1 MSAAP
6 LRRFARLFALLL
18 VAGAATAFAV
28 CPPGGQGSCPLGDGE
43 LEALLGSV
51 QEVAASGLAQWIE
64 QSYQTA
70 SAAGSQPIP
79 LHIRA
84 QLEPYYDLQVLERA
98 RYRVGDDGQFSV
110 ANAMLQNPDVNAVT
124 LKDLIVFRRAADARD
139 NVALWAH
146 ELKHVQQYQQ
156 WGVAEFAARYT
167 RDYSAVEDPAYAIQ
181 VQVARALRGLPT
193 ATAQRP

>member
-1 MSAAP
+1 MPVAP
-6 LRRFARLFALLL
+6 LRRFGRLCGLLL
-18 VAGAATAFAV
+18 VVSAATAFAV
-28 CPPGGQGSCPLGDGE
+28 CPPGEQDTCPIGADDLQ
-43 LEALLGSV
+43 ALLGSV
-51 QEVAASGLAQWIE
+51 QQIAASGLAQWIE
-64 QSYQTA
+64 QSHAAA
-70 SAAGSQPIP
+70 SAAGTQPIP
-79 LHIRA
+79 LNIRV
-84 QLEPYYDLQVLERA
+84 QLEPYYDLQVLESA
-98 RYRVGDDGQFSV
+98 RYKVGDDGQFSA

-124 LKDLIVFRRAADARD
+124 LKELIVFRRAEDARD

-146 ELKHVQQYQQ
+146 ELKHVQQYQE